1 MSLIAEYE
9 LTNPILQETRQTL
22 PDLLFSVQDEHL
34 SAAEVPKLVFWMQG
48 DEEDLERFEE
58 LLPDDPSI
66 EGHEHLA
73 DLDERRLYRVTLTEE
88 GIVGM
93 TYLEAVELGITFL
106 DIRGTGEDLHY
117 RAQIPSR
124 EVLSAYQQLCE
135 DRGLGFRLV
144 SLYQGE
150 GSGGESYGV
159 TARQREILR
168 SALEAGYFDVPRR
181 TTLEELSE
189 EVGISGQALSAL
201 LRRGQANL
209 LRQTIA
215 TDLDT

>member
-9 LTNPILQETRQTL
+9 LTNPILRETRRTL

-34 SAAEVPKLVFWMQG
+34 SAAEVPKLVFWIQG
-48 DEEDLERFEE
+48 DQENLERFEE
-58 LLPDDPSI
+58 LLPDDPTI
-66 EGHEHLA
+66 ESHERLA
-73 DLDERRLYRVTLTEE
+73 DLGERRLYRVTLSEE
-88 GIVGM
+88 GIIGM
-93 TYLEAVELGITFL
+93 TYLEAIELGITFL
-106 DIRGTGEDLHY
+106 DIRGTGEGLHY

-124 EVLSAYQQLCE
+124 ETLSTYQQLCE
-135 DRGLGFRLV
+135 ERELGFRLV

-150 GSGGESYGV
+150 GPGGESYGV
-159 TARQREILR
+159 TARQREVLR
-168 SALEAGYFDVPRR
+168 SALQAGYFDVPRQ

-189 EVGISGQALSAL
+189 ELGISGQALSAL
-201 LRRGQANL
+201 VRRGQANL